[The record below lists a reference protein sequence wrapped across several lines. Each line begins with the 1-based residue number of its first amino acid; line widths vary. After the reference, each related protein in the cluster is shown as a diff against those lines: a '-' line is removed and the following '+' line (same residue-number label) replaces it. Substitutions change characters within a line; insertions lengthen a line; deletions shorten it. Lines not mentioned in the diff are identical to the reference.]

1 MSLDDG
7 YGADSL
13 DAAEVQQLTALA
25 RSIIPE
31 DNIREPVPDE
41 LWQSIEAELG
51 PINSHGG
58 DVQSISDWRRR
69 AFRPLAAVAA
79 VAAIVAGVVG
89 ITVVNG
95 GDDSVV
101 VAQADLAALANG
113 FEGSAEVSEV
123 DGGLELTLDLADLPP
138 DEGFYELW
146 LIKDLETGQ
155 MQSLGPIDG
164 SGTIEWPDGFDPA
177 EYAVVDISIEP
188 RDGVPTHSGV
198 SVLRG
203 TLES

>member
-13 DAAEVQQLTALA
+13 DAAEIQQLAALA
-25 RSIIPE
+25 RSITPE
-31 DNIREPVPDE
+31 DNIREPVPDD
-41 LWQSIEAELG
+41 LWESIEAELG
-51 PINSHGG
+51 AVSSRGG
-58 DVQSISDWRRR
+58 DVQSIDWRRR
-69 AFRPLAAVAA
+69 AWKPLAAVAA
-79 VAAIVAGVVG
+79 AAAIVAGVVG
-89 ITVVNG
+89 VTVVNG
-95 GDDSVV
+95 DEDAEI
-101 VAQADLAALANG
+101 VAQADLVALADG
-113 FEGSAEVSEV
+113 F
-123 DGGLELTLDLADLPP
+123 DGTAAVTETDDGLELTLDLADLPP
-138 DEGFYELW
+138 EDGFYELW

-164 SGTIEWPDGFDPA
+164 SGTIVWPDGFDPA

-188 RDGVPTHSGV
+188 RDGIPTHSGV

>member
-7 YGADSL
+7 HGPDGL
-13 DAAEVQQLTALA
+13 DAAEIQQLAALA
-25 RSIIPE
+25 RSITPE
-31 DNIREPVPDE
+31 DNIREPVPDDV
-41 LWQSIEAELG
+41 WKSIEAELG
-51 PINSHGG
+51 AVNSQGG
-58 DVQSISDWRRR
+58 DVQSIDWRRR
-69 AFRPLAAVAA
+69 AWKPLAAVAA
-79 VAAIVAGVVG
+79 AAAVVAGIVG
-89 ITVVNG
+89 MTVAG
-95 GDDSVV
+95 GGNDAEI
-101 VAQADLAALANG
+101 VAQAELAALADG
-113 FEGSAEVSEV
+113 FDGSASVSET
-123 DGGLELTLDLADLPP
+123 DDGLELTLDLGDLPP

-164 SGTIEWPDGFDPA
+164 SGTVVWPDGFDPA

-188 RDGVPTHSGV
+188 RDGIPTHSGV

>member
-7 YGADSL
+7 FGPDSL
-13 DAAEVQQLTALA
+13 DAAEIQQLAALA
-25 RSIIPE
+25 RSITPE
-31 DNIREPVPDE
+31 DNIREPVPDD

-51 PINSHGG
+51 TVSTEGG
-58 DVQSISDWRRR
+58 DVQSIDWRRR
-69 AFRPLAAVAA
+69 AWRPLAAVAA
-79 VAAIVAGVVG
+79 AAVIVAGVVG
-89 ITVVNG
+89 VTVING
-95 GDDSVV
+95 GDDAQI
-101 VAQADLAALANG
+101 VAQADLAALAEG
-113 FEGSAEVSEV
+113 FDGSAEVTET
-123 DGGLELTLDLADLPP
+123 DDGLELTLDLADLPA

-188 RDGVPTHSGV
+188 RDGIPTHSGV

>member
-13 DAAEVQQLTALA
+13 DAAEIHQLAALA
-25 RSIIPE
+25 RSITPE
-31 DNIREPVPDE
+31 DNIREPVPDD
-41 LWQSIEAELG
+41 LWESIEAELG
-51 PINSHGG
+51 AVSSRGG
-58 DVQSISDWRRR
+58 DVQSIDWRRR
-69 AFRPLAAVAA
+69 AWKPLAAVAA
-79 VAAIVAGVVG
+79 AAAIVAGVVG
-89 ITVVNG
+89 VTVVNG
-95 GDDSVV
+95 GEDAEI
-101 VAQADLAALANG
+101 VAQADLAALADG
-113 FEGSAEVSEV
+113 F
-123 DGGLELTLDLADLPP
+123 DGTAAVTETDDGLELTLDLADLPP
-138 DEGFYELW
+138 EDGFYELW

-164 SGTIEWPDGFDPA
+164 SGTIVWPDGFDPA

-188 RDGVPTHSGV
+188 RDGIPTHSGV